1 MEETIKKECPDV
13 NVAPLLAAAL
23 HAEEDEIRKGR
34 AGKAGEAD
42 AACMTK
48 MLG

>member
-13 NVAPLLAAAL
+13 NVALLLAATL

-34 AGKAGEAD
+34 AGKAGSED

-48 MLG
+48 MLE

>member
-1 MEETIKKECPDV
+1 VKAAINKECPDV

-23 HAEEDEIRKGR
+23 HAEEDEIRRGR
-34 AGKAGEAD
+34 AGKAGSED